1 MQISANL
8 GQIDLEG
15 QRPRPMLNGST
26 LPSFKPYDTSPVSGG
41 FVSGCCLTGLN
52 PQEYFFHCMAGREV
66 CTLKFIV
73 F

>member
-1 MQISANL
+1 MQISDNL

-26 LPSFKPYDTSPVSGG
+26 LPSFMPYDTSPAAGG
-41 FVSGCCLTGLN
+41 FVAGRFLTGVN

-66 CTLKFIV
+66 SILKFRM
-73 F
+73 